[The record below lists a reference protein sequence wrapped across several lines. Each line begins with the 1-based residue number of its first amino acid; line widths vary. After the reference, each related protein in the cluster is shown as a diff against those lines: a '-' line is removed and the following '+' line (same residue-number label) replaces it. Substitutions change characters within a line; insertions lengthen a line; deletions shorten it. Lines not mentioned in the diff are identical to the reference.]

1 MDSEIVN
8 VIIAVAV
15 IYFVVK
21 WATSGGSDSSANA
34 TGGTDVAKI
43 LGFKPKKA
51 TPDMIASVRAA
62 FPDIPTDNIHYDLL
76 RTGSVEL
83 TVNRLLERGYLD
95 PPPAAYRRAFPAT
108 STSDDGTIPVPS
120 GDSKLAG
127 KPAAPQVPSL
137 IQRFQLESKLS
148 DGGDELPTWDGTG
161 PIPSAAKGKGRAGS
175 SVTTPPTSSSNA
187 SIWEATKE
195 QRQSSLQK
203 RKEAMIIAARQRLLE
218 KESASK
224 GTTQ

>member
-1 MDSEIVN
+1 MDAEIVN

-21 WATSGGSDSSANA
+21 WATSGGSDSSANPA
-34 TGGTDVAKI
+34 GGTDVAKI

-83 TVNRLLERGYLD
+83 TVNRLLERGFLD
-95 PPPAAYRRAFPAT
+95 SPPTAYRRAFPVTGASNHGT
-108 STSDDGTIPVPS
+108 SYPS
-120 GDSKLAG
+120 GDFKLAG
-127 KPAAPQVPSL
+127 KPPAPQVPSL
-137 IQRFQLESKLS
+137 IQRFQLQSKLS
-148 DGGDELPTWDGTG
+148 NGVDEVPTWDGTG
-161 PIPSAAKGKGRAGS
+161 PIPSAAKGKGRA
-175 SVTTPPTSSSNA
+175 TPIAPGPSSNA
-187 SIWEATKE
+187 SVWEATKE

-203 RKEAMIIAARQRLLE
+203 RKEAMILAARQRLLE
-218 KESASK
+218 KETASK
-224 GTTQ
+224 GTAQ

>member
-1 MDSEIVN
+1 MN

-21 WATSGGSDSSANA
+21 WATSGGSDSSENA
-34 TGGTDVAKI
+34 TGGRDVAKI

-83 TVNRLLERGYLD
+83 TVNRLLERGFLD
-95 PPPAAYRRAFPAT
+95 PPPAAYRRAFPVTGA
-108 STSDDGTIPVPS
+108 SNDGMSNAS
-120 GDSKLAG
+120 GDSKPAG
-127 KPAAPQVPSL
+127 KPPVPQVPSL
-137 IQRFQLESKLS
+137 IQRFQLQSKLS
-148 DGGDELPTWDGTG
+148 NGADEVPTWDGTG
-161 PIPSAAKGKGRAGS
+161 PIPSAAKGKGRAS
-175 SVTTPPTSSSNA
+175 TSAPIVPIPSSNA
-187 SIWEATKE
+187 GVWEATKE

-203 RKEAMIIAARQRLLE
+203 RKEAMILAARQRLLE
-218 KESASK
+218 KETASK
-224 GTTQ
+224 GTAQ